1 MLHWISDSRIH
12 RIRRFKIFF
21 LESAD
26 REISV
31 MSFLIF
37 ESMFNSRI
45 HHKNL
50 KSQVIYVVGRACKR
64 KIEEIKCCGYF
75 VYGRNSV
82 KIFIRLVRGGKL
94 NFTSPWAFGDK
105 MTSY

>member
-12 RIRRFKIFF
+12 RIRRCKIFF

-37 ESMFNSRI
+37 ESMLNSRI

-50 KSQVIYVVGRACKR
+50 NSQVIYVVGRACKR

-75 VYGRNSV
+75 VGRKSV
-82 KIFIRLVRGGKL
+82 KTFIRHVRGGRL
-94 NFTSPWAFGDK
+94 NFTCVILL
-105 MTSY
+105 